1 MIKKIKIEIVEER
14 KKRTYKNSI
23 EVKTGSMAQE
33 AMKHLKQD
41 IIDVLSEYGL
51 IEAEGEDEE

>member
-1 MIKKIKIEIVEER
+1 LIKKIKIEIVEER